1 MISIN
6 QKQKNYIM
14 ASLEDNLEFIDYYQ
28 EGKEEAFRKV
38 LSALEYDE
46 EKLDLSDEEKEISI
60 ESLQD
65 YQCNRF
71 NESDYEWKDID
82 NILNHLNKK

>member
-1 MISIN
+1 MITIN
-6 QKQKNYIM
+6 QKQKSYIM
-14 ASLEDNLEFIDYYQ
+14 ASLEDNLEVIEYYP

-46 EKLDLSDEEKEISI
+46 AKLDLSDEEKEISI

-65 YQCNRF
+65 YQFNRF

>member
-6 QKQKNYIM
+6 QNQKIYIM
-14 ASLEDNLEFIDYYQ
+14 ASLEDNLEVADYYP

-46 EKLDLSDEEKEISI
+46 EKEFLNDEEREIAI

-65 YQCNRF
+65 YQFNRF
-71 NESDYEWKDID
+71 NESDYEWKYID

>member
-1 MISIN
+1 MITIN
-6 QKQKNYIM
+6 QNQKIYIM
-14 ASLEDNLEFIDYYQ
+14 ASLEDNLEVVDYYP

-38 LSALEYDE
+38 LSALDYDE
-46 EKLDLSDEEKEISI
+46 EKLYLSDEEKEISI

-65 YQCNRF
+65 YQFNRF
-71 NESDYEWKDID
+71 NESDYEWKYID

>member
-6 QKQKNYIM
+6 QNQKIYIM
-14 ASLEDNLEFIDYYQ
+14 ASLEDNLEVADYYP

-60 ESLQD
+60 ESLQV
-65 YQCNRF
+65 YQFNRF
-71 NESDYEWKDID
+71 NESDYEWKYIE

>member
-6 QKQKNYIM
+6 QNQKIYIM
-14 ASLEDNLEFIDYYQ
+14 ASLEDNLEVIDYYP

-46 EKLDLSDEEKEISI
+46 KMSLNDEEKEIAI

-65 YQCNRF
+65 YQFNRF
-71 NESDYEWKDID
+71 NESDYEWKYIEK
-82 NILNHLNKK
+82 ILNHLNKK

>member
-6 QKQKNYIM
+6 QNQKNYIM

>member
-6 QKQKNYIM
+6 QNQKSYIM
-14 ASLEDNLEFIDYYQ
+14 ASLEDNLEVIDYYP

-65 YQCNRF
+65 YQFNRF
-71 NESDYEWKDID
+71 NESDYEWKYIE

>member
-6 QKQKNYIM
+6 QNQKIYIM
-14 ASLEDNLEFIDYYQ
+14 ASLEDNLEVADYYP

-65 YQCNRF
+65 YQFNRF
-71 NESDYEWKDID
+71 NESDYEWKYID

>member
-6 QKQKNYIM
+6 QNQKIYIM
-14 ASLEDNLEFIDYYQ
+14 ASLEDNLEVADYYP

-46 EKLDLSDEEKEISI
+46 EKEFLNDEEREIAI

-65 YQCNRF
+65 YQFNRF
-71 NESDYEWKDID
+71 NESDYEWKYIE

>member
-6 QKQKNYIM
+6 QNQKIYIM
-14 ASLEDNLEFIDYYQ
+14 ASLEDNLEVADYYP

-65 YQCNRF
+65 YQFNRF
-71 NESDYEWKDID
+71 NESDYEWKYIE